1 MSEQP
6 GTEPDDRPRDERP
19 LTLLVCVGVA
29 VLEAVAVAAYTI
41 AILVSGLQNPG
52 SIAAPWVEG
61 VIYLLF
67 VGGIALVARGLWQ
80 RRRWSRTP
88 FITVQLFGLV
98 VAYTLFSGEAS
109 AQLLGTVVGAVSL
122 VGLLLAFVGPT
133 AEALDR

>member
-67 VGGIALVARGLWQ
+67 VGGIALVAQGLRQ

-98 VAYTLFSGEAS
+98 VAYTLGYSGEAS

-122 VGLLLAFVGPT
+122 VGLLLAFVGR
-133 AEALDR
+133 ALDR